1 MPAAEAHRR
10 AAEVARHRALDRP
23 VPALALE
30 AAVLPA
36 EAAVGAETGPE
47 IVATTAAAGPGRRVR
62 PADGPAATRPAAGGD
77 AAVAT
82 AVAAAAALP
91 VVVGAAAL
99 VRR

>member
-10 AAEVARHRALDRP
+10 AAEVAHRPPDRP
-23 VPALALE
+23 VPALALALE

-47 IVATTAAAGPGRRVR
+47 IVATTAAAGPGRRGR
-62 PADGPAATRPAAGGD
+62 PAAGPAATRPAAGGD
-77 AAVAT
+77 AA
-82 AVAAAAALP
+82 AAAAPP

>member
-10 AAEVARHRALDRP
+10 AAEVAHRPPDRP

-47 IVATTAAAGPGRRVR
+47 IVATTAAAGPGRRGR
-62 PADGPAATRPAAGGD
+62 PAAGPAATRPAAGGD
-77 AAVAT
+77 AA
-82 AVAAAAALP
+82 AAAAAAPP